1 MSLPISEV
9 LKYRL
14 PCEQNCYSNGRKSL
28 IHLNMSRKI
37 YNRSILSIITVL
49 LLGSY
54 GFGQTD
60 AQLRDPEFL
69 IKQYNDLAA
78 KHNALGGKNEVVVLQ
93 QLNRTSGSLH
103 PSPQSAKLQDDL
115 NEALGQIA
123 ALETQLLKLKQ
134 EGLRSV
140 NSNQYLD
147 ETNAR
152 LRRQLQQLKADE
164 KELEVRNQELALDN
178 RKLEQVIGQSR

>member
-1 MSLPISEV
+1 
-9 LKYRL
+9 
-14 PCEQNCYSNGRKSL
+14 
-28 IHLNMSRKI
+28 MSRKI
-37 YNRSILSIITVL
+37 NNGLFL
-49 LLGSY
+49 LISATLLVGTPS
-54 GFGQTD
+54 FAQTD

-78 KHNALGGKNEVVVLQ
+78 KHNALVEKTRSVVIEK
-93 QLNRTSGSLH
+93 LNT
-103 PSPQSAKLQDDL
+103 PAVVTQSPESAKLQDDL

-123 ALETQLLKLKQ
+123 ALESQLLKLKQ

-152 LRRQLQQLKADE
+152 LRRQLQQIKADE
-164 KELEVRNQELALDN
+164 KELEVRNQELALEN
-178 RKLEQVIGQSR
+178 RKLEQAMDNFNSS